1 MHESHK
7 IVFTIFSIVQQP
19 LMGHGLLIIEATIT
33 PKQTTLG
40 RMNDKP
46 EAKAST

>member
-1 MHESHK
+1 
-7 IVFTIFSIVQQP
+7 
-19 LMGHGLLIIEATIT
+19 MGHGLLIIEATIT